1 MSSILDVD
9 TLLAVDV
16 GSVNTRA
23 WLFDVVDGRYRLVST
38 ARMPSTGQAPILDV
52 SEGVHRAL
60 IRLQSVT
67 GRRLLDES
75 ESLIMPVTQ
84 DGAGVDAFVATSS
97 AGPSVKTVVV
107 GLMPGVSLESVRRLA
122 ASSYLE
128 VVDELGL
135 ADRRGDAEKID
146 VIVKARPD
154 LLMIAGG
161 TDGGAR
167 ASVLQLVETL
177 GLAVGLLPDGR
188 IPRVIFAGNRHLAAS
203 IVEQIGETVPIALAP
218 NIRPSLEEEDLS
230 SARGRLAE
238 IVSEVKSSTISGF
251 DELKVWSG
259 GNLMLTA
266 DAFGR
271 VIRYLSEVYDPQKG
285 SFGIDV
291 GANQTTVAA
300 SFAGDLRL
308 AVHTDLGLG
317 ASLPGLLKYCSLE
330 KIMRWLPINLRESVV
345 RDFIYNKALHPSTVP
360 MEKEELFLEYALVR
374 QVMRAALF
382 RARVGWPPGTDAR
395 RTCLMPPLAPILVS
409 GGTLA
414 RSPKPGLAALA
425 LLDALQPV
433 GVTSLLLDAHC
444 ILPALGAAAGPMPMV
459 TVQALE
465 TGALTSLGTVVVPV
479 GKGRPGK
486 PVVQLMLERENGE
499 VIQGEVK
506 YGQLATIPLG
516 QGEQGRLTV
525 RPERGFDVG
534 FGGRGRAGRV
544 AAVGGAVGVIIDARG
559 RPVPETRDA
568 GRQRDL
574 NQKWLW
580 DIGATE

>member
-23 WLFDVVDGRYRLVST
+23 CLFDVVDGRYRLVST
-38 ARMPSTGQAPILDV
+38 TRVHSTAQAPILDV

-60 IRLQSVT
+60 FRLQTIT
-67 GRRLLDES
+67 GRRLLDEA

-107 GLMPGVSLESVRRLA
+107 GLMPGVSLESVRKLA

-135 ADRRGDAEKID
+135 VDHRGDAEKID

-154 LLMIAGG
+154 LLLIAGG

-167 ASVLQLVETL
+167 ASVLQLIETL
-177 GLAVGLLPDGR
+177 GLAAGLLPDGR
-188 IPRVIFAGNRHLAAS
+188 MPRVIFAGNRHLAAS
-203 IVEQIGETVPIALAP
+203 VVEQFGDGAPIALAP
-218 NIRPSLEEEDLS
+218 NIRPSLEEEDLAA
-230 SARGRLAE
+230 ARGRLAE
-238 IVSEVKSSTISGF
+238 IVSEVKSSSISGF
-251 DELKVWSG
+251 DELKLWSG

-271 VIRYLSEVYDPQKG
+271 VIRFLSEVYDPDKG
-285 SFGIDV
+285 ALGMDI
-291 GANQTTVAA
+291 GASQTTVAA
-300 SFAGDLRL
+300 GFGGDLRL

-317 ASLPGLLKYCSLE
+317 ASLPGLLKYCPME
-330 KIMRWLPINLRESVV
+330 KIMRWLPISLRETEV
-345 RDFIYNKALHPSTVP
+345 RDYIHNKALHPGTVP
-360 MEKEELFLEYALVR
+360 IEKDELFIEYALAR
-374 QVMRAALF
+374 QVMRTALF
-382 RARVGWPPGTDAR
+382 RARAGWPAGKDAR
-395 RTCLMPPLAPILVS
+395 RTCLMPPLVAMVIS

-425 LLDALQPV
+425 VLDALQPV
-433 GVTSLLLDAHC
+433 GVTSLLLDGHC

-465 TGALTSLGTVVVPV
+465 SGALMSLGTVVVPV
-479 GKGRPGK
+479 GKGRSGRPA
-486 PVVQLMLERENGE
+486 VHVTLERENGE

-506 YGQLATIPLG
+506 PGQLATIPLS
-516 QGEQGRLTV
+516 QGEQGRLTI

-544 AAVGGAVGVIIDARG
+544 SVVGGAVGIIVDARG
-559 RPVPETRDA
+559 RPVPEVRDP

-580 DIGATE
+580 DIDATE